1 MDVKDAYP
9 LVVVADPQ
17 QLRDLYVRHLGFSVG
32 FEADWVVHLT
42 SPGARPF
49 GVCFMREGLHH
60 QLPQFRTRIGG
71 DAVVLTLEVD
81 DAAEALGEVEATGAV
96 PVMTWRSLAF
106 RPRYSTATSI
116 WRSGDHPSPGAS
128 SAISSWRSAPR
139 WPRYVTTSS
148 RHRSS
153 GSDQGKT
160 ASRSSA

>member
-17 QLRDLYVRHLGFSVG
+17 QLRDFYVRHLGFSVG
-32 FEADWVVHLT
+32 FEADWVVYLT

-96 PVMTWRSLAF
+96 PVVPLRDEPWGQRHFMLRDPAGVWVDVVQPIDPDPAFLDQSARQQLAALNDPT
-106 RPRYSTATSI
+106 R
-116 WRSGDHPSPGAS
+116 
-128 SAISSWRSAPR
+128 
-139 WPRYVTTSS
+139 
-148 RHRSS
+148 
-153 GSDQGKT
+153 
-160 ASRSSA
+160 